1 MILSLITYK
10 KELNNQ
16 NKFDIVFISSGIIL
30 QLIVGILTNST
41 LISFI
46 SGISG
51 IFAVVLCAQ
60 RKLVQF
66 PFSFLQLFTYVLL
79 AYEQNF
85 YGELWE
91 NAFYFITMI
100 FGIFVWNSGYNKYK
114 NIISVKKLSKVDN
127 IIIFLSN
134 IILIYVLYV
143 VLKGTNDTQPLLD
156 AISTIPAFTAQFLIM
171 TRYKEN
177 WYYWLIIDLASIVMW
192 AIAGNWIMV
201 AQFIFWSI
209 NCIYGIYKW
218 RNN

>member
-66 PFSFLQLFTYVLL
+66 PFSFLQLFTYVIL
-79 AYEQNF
+79 AYEQHF

-100 FGIFVWNSGYNKYK
+100 FGIFVWNSGYNKCK

-127 IIIFLSN
+127 IIVFLLN
-134 IILIYVLYV
+134 IVLIYVLYV
-143 VLKGTNDTQPLLD
+143 ILKGTNDTQPLLD
-156 AISTIPAFTAQFLIM
+156 AISTIPAFTAQFLMM